1 VDSAVLGPRD
11 IAIDPQHVVV
21 GRMLQSHGVITTL
34 GADSGEEITSNTF
47 IAVAG
52 LREGKDVSNLEVLRV
67 KVSLLPVL

>member
-1 VDSAVLGPRD
+1 
-11 IAIDPQHVVV
+11 
-21 GRMLQSHGVITTL
+21 MLQSHGVITTL